1 MTTLKTFLVFAGTE
15 MSKQANIEA
24 KRRLERMPYRG
35 LDLNGKPLRDYTK
48 DEKEIVKEIKREYEK
63 SLKNTAE

>member
-1 MTTLKTFLVFAGTE
+1 V
-15 MSKQANIEA
+15 SKKANIEA

-48 DEKEIVKEIKREYEK
+48 AEKEIVKEIKKEYQD
-63 SLKNTAE
+63 SQKNEAGQS